1 MILDVKAPE
10 HSGSGLS
17 GEGGNVCFAEFG
29 CNAVIFEEEVKGV
42 PDRDVPVAA
51 MAVTVLDVVTVVRVE
66 GLLVVVEAGLLES
79 PVDEEVSKSL
89 SLRLRL
95 NLNLNLRE
103 LKMKRN

>member
-51 MAVTVLDVVTVVRVE
+51 LIVVGSNGTSYGSDGARC
-66 GLLVVVEAGLLES
+66 G
-79 PVDEEVSKSL
+79 D
-89 SLRLRL
+89 RC
-95 NLNLNLRE
+95 
-103 LKMKRN
+103 

>member
-29 CNAVIFEEEVKGV
+29 CNAVIFEEEGKGV

-51 MAVTVLDVVTVVRVE
+51 LIVVGSNGTSYGSDSARC
-66 GLLVVVEAGLLES
+66 GGCC
-79 PVDEEVSKSL
+79 
-89 SLRLRL
+89 
-95 NLNLNLRE
+95 
-103 LKMKRN
+103 